1 MAYLRR
7 WRKCHAEAA
16 AIALASSSSEDEAPD
31 VQVEER
37 RDTERESTSHCS
49 DNHAVT
55 TDSDSSDNGDVVFSF
70 SDTVESSDSASSM
83 SEREDKKSFREKIAS
98 WATKNNMRKSSVD
111 EILKIL
117 RDEEHEELPKDAK
130 SLLKTHKN
138 VECEERCGG
147 KCVYFEIRSGVEF
160 FFN

>member
-37 RDTERESTSHCS
+37 RDTERESTSHSS

-55 TDSDSSDNGDVVFSF
+55 TDSDSSDNGDVDFGF
-70 SDTVESSDSASSM
+70 SDTVESSDSASGM
-83 SEREDKKSFREKIAS
+83 SEREDEKSFFEKIAS
-98 WATKNNMRKSSVD
+98 WATTFYYMPSYIKCL
-111 EILKIL
+111 ILMYVLFLVQNI
-117 RDEEHEELPKDAK
+117 
-130 SLLKTHKN
+130 
-138 VECEERCGG
+138 
-147 KCVYFEIRSGVEF
+147 
-160 FFN
+160 